1 MSTAPVGGQLALE
14 AASLDKLKREARE
27 DPRAALKAA
36 AQQFEAVFLNMVL
49 KAMRDATPQDGL
61 MGSEQ
66 GRMYTQMLD
75 QQLAQTLSAS
85 GATGLAAII
94 ERQLAQG
101 LGEKVGGTVAG
112 IPEFSLALP
121 GVEARTR
128 SMTRAPDG
136 DRGDPAAIR
145 APASRREARPPR
157 SVDASPEDVAPHVRD
172 FVSDLWPHALKA
184 SRVTGIPPHFMIAQ
198 AALETGWGRHEPRH
212 ADGRPSHNLFGI
224 KAGKGWSGPVVETM
238 TTEFESGCAQTR
250 VERFRAYASRA
261 EAFEDYARLISS
273 DPRYADVIGQRD
285 AAAFAQGLQRAG
297 YATDPGYADKLARII
312 GGATLRLGLAG

>member
-1 MSTAPVGGQLALE
+1 MSTSPIAGQLAVD
-14 AASLDKLKREARE
+14 ATSLDKLKREARE

-36 AQQFEAVFLNMVL
+36 AQQFEAVFLSMVL

-75 QQLAQTLSAS
+75 QQLAQTLSAG
-85 GATGLAAII
+85 GATGLTAVI

-101 LGEKVGGTVAG
+101 LPAKAGGAVAG
-112 IPEFSLALP
+112 IPEFGPPLP
-121 GVEARTR
+121 GMEALSR
-128 SMTRAPDG
+128 SLTGALGPKG
-136 DRGDPAAIR
+136 EAAAIDH
-145 APASRREARPPR
+145 PGLLQDSRPPLPVGGHAEE
-157 SVDASPEDVAPHVRD
+157 VDPHVRD

-184 SRVTGIPPHFMIAQ
+184 SQVTGIPPHFMIAQ

-224 KAGKGWSGPVVETM
+224 KAGKSWSGPVVETT
-238 TTEFESGCAQTR
+238 TTEFESGHAQSR

-261 EAFEDYARLISS
+261 AAFDDYARLLSTN
-273 DPRYADVIGQRD
+273 PRYAGVIGQRD

-297 YATDPGYADKLARII
+297 YATDPGYADKLTRII
-312 GGATLRLGLAG
+312 GGTTLRVGLAG